1 MSTFGNLI
9 CLPLPFPGV
18 EMAKGKRERERI
30 GGGSSAAA
38 AVVPPRVSPLLRR
51 AAGGRET

>member
-18 EMAKGKRERERI
+18 EMAKGKREWERI
-30 GGGSSAAA
+30 GGGSSA